1 MRGETNLGEFIKS
14 TARKAAGAM
23 LGNREALPI
32 DLWRRHM
39 RQGEFEAAWQLSD
52 TLLDNSAGKRGLPPP
67 RHLQQ
72 VWQGSPLKG
81 KRVLV
86 RCYHGLGDTIQF
98 IRYAPL
104 LKEIASEVIVWAQP
118 ALMPLLATA
127 RGIDRLLRLHA
138 GEPEIDYD
146 LDVEIMELPHVFR
159 TRLSTVPAEI
169 PYLHVEPMPMPFT
182 EMLKAGICWR
192 AGDWDDRRSI
202 PFALLARLAEI
213 PGIIWY
219 IHQRGDGRAQRA
231 EQFGV
236 RHAFHDLLEEARAM
250 RSLDL
255 FISVDTMPTHLA
267 GALAVPVWNLLHAE
281 ADWRWMEGREDSPWY
296 PTMRLFRQ
304 ARRGEWAPVIARVA
318 AELKTLSRHPSLT

>member
-1 MRGETNLGEFIKS
+1 MF
-14 TARKAAGAM
+14 
-23 LGNREALPI
+23 GNREVILI

-39 RQGEFEAAWQLSD
+39 RRGEFEAAWQLSD
-52 TLLDNSAGKRGLPPP
+52 SLLDHHAGKQDLPPP

-72 VWQGSPLKG
+72 VWHGSPLNG

-86 RCYHGLGDTIQF
+86 KCYHGLGDTIQF
-98 IRYAPL
+98 IRYTPL
-104 LKEIASEVIVWAQP
+104 LKEIAAEVIVWAQP
-118 ALMPLLATA
+118 ALIPLLATA
-127 RGIDRLLRLHA
+127 RGIDRLLRLHD

-169 PYLHVEPMPMPFT
+169 PYLHVEPMAMPFT
-182 EMLKAGICWR
+182 EALKVGVCWR

-202 PFALLARLAEI
+202 PFPLLARLAEI
-213 PGIIWY
+213 PGITWY
-219 IHQRGDGRAQRA
+219 IHQRGDGLAERA
-231 EQFGV
+231 ERFGV
-236 RHAFHDLLEEARAM
+236 KPVFHNLLEEARAM

-255 FISVDTMPTHLA
+255 FISVDTMPAHLA

-281 ADWRWMEGREDSPWY
+281 ADWRWMEGRENSPWY

-304 ARRGEWAPVIARVA
+304 ARRGEWEPVIARVA
-318 AELKTLSRHPSLT
+318 AELKTLSRYRPLT